1 MLINRGEI
9 NDKYYDGSK
18 IIINGVIKRRRT
30 FMGSITGISA
40 TGVMWNS
47 DNKSTTTSSDNQWA
61 KELQKVI
68 DGNGTSSSSSSSKS
82 DGSKTTIERTVVM
95 GPDGS
100 MTVTLTQITTAQNG
114 TQSSKVIST
123 TKTGG
128 TAAYN
133 ASEKSGKDALA
144 DKTQMQ
150 GSMLKNNLVSSAVS
164 NEYDKNSDTGAYLSG
179 AVFNKD

>member
-1 MLINRGEI
+1 
-9 NDKYYDGSK
+9 
-18 IIINGVIKRRRT
+18 
-30 FMGSITGISA
+30 MGSITGISA

-47 DNKSTTTSSDNQWA
+47 DNKSTITSSDNQWA

-82 DGSKTTIERTVVM
+82 DGSKTTIERTVVA

-100 MTVTLTQITTAQNG
+100 MTVTLTQITTAPNG

-128 TAAYN
+128 VATYDD
-133 ASEKSGKDALA
+133 ASEKSGKDALVN
-144 DKTQMQ
+144 KTQVQ
-150 GSMLKNNLVSSAVS
+150 GSLINSNLVSNVA
-164 NEYDKNSDTGAYLSG
+164 NEYDKNSDIGAYLSG
-179 AVFNKD
+179 AVLKKD

>member
-1 MLINRGEI
+1 
-9 NDKYYDGSK
+9 
-18 IIINGVIKRRRT
+18 
-30 FMGSITGISA
+30 MGSISGIGA
-40 TGVMWNS
+40 AGAMLNS
-47 DNKSTTTSSDNQWA
+47 ETKIKTTSSDNQWA
-61 KELQKVI
+61 KELQKII
-68 DGNGTSSSSSSSKS
+68 DGNGTSTSSGDSSNSN
-82 DGSKTTIERTVVM
+82 GSKTTIERTVVM

-100 MTVTLTQITTAQNG
+100 MTVTLTQITTAPNG

>member
-1 MLINRGEI
+1 
-9 NDKYYDGSK
+9 
-18 IIINGVIKRRRT
+18 
-30 FMGSITGISA
+30 MGSITGISA

-82 DGSKTTIERTVVM
+82 DGSKTTIERTVVA

-100 MTVTLTQITTAQNG
+100 LTVTLTQITTAPNG

-128 TAAYN
+128 VAAYD

-144 DKTQMQ
+144 NKTQVQ
-150 GSMLKNNLVSSAVS
+150 GSLINSNLVSNVA
-164 NEYDKNSDTGAYLSG
+164 NEYDKNSDIGAYLSG
-179 AVFNKD
+179 AVLKKD

>member
-1 MLINRGEI
+1 
-9 NDKYYDGSK
+9 
-18 IIINGVIKRRRT
+18 
-30 FMGSITGISA
+30 MGSISGIGAASA
-40 TGVMWNS
+40 MWNS
-47 DNKSTTTSSDNQWA
+47 DNKSTTASSDNKWA
-61 KELQKVI
+61 KELQKII
-68 DGNGTSSSSSSSKS
+68 DGNGTSTSSGDSSNS